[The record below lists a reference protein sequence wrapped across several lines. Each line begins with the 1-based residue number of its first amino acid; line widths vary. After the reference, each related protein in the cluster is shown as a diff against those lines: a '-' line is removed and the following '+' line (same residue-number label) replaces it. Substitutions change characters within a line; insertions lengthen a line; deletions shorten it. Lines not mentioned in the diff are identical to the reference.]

1 MVVQMD
7 PIRQKLSLLLTE
19 TARNRI
25 GALEPGCPCAEELSK
40 IDELDDIIIREAEK
54 LCSSATLSQITRILY
69 LAGRIKKTSGHKRE
83 NIKSQ
88 LKKIAE
94 QIVTR
99 AESQSGPLSLPETCR
114 HLLLDL

>member
-1 MVVQMD
+1 MD
-7 PIRQKLSLLLTE
+7 PIRQKLSSLLIE

-40 IDELDDIIIREAEK
+40 IDELNGIITREVEK
-54 LCSSATLSQITRILY
+54 LCSSATLAQITRILY
-69 LAGRIKKTSGHKRE
+69 LAARTKKTSGQKRE
-83 NIKSQ
+83 TIKSR

-99 AESQSGPLSLPETCR
+99 AESQSGPLSLPKTCR
-114 HLLLDL
+114 HLLLEL